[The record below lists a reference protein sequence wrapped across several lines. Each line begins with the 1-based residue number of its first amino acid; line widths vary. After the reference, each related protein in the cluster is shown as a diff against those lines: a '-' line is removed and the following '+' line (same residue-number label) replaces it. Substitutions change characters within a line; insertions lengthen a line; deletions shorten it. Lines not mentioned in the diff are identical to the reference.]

1 MAFQSRRD
9 RSRTT
14 EFDRMQFRR
23 SWLLLLAL
31 AMTVSACRAAPGT
44 VIVDVRNVSSE
55 AITLV
60 TQEPG
65 PFLFSQTGT
74 HVIQPWKEGMCFAH
88 VGLENGHIKLSVSGQ
103 NMATPMTYEATTPNS
118 PTEIG
123 IQVDAGGHVVFGG
136 TFPDDKLPCEGGGY

>member
-1 MAFQSRRD
+1 
-9 RSRTT
+9 
-14 EFDRMQFRR
+14 MQFRR

-31 AMTVSACRAAPGT
+31 TVTVSACRAASGS

-60 TQEPG
+60 IQQPG
-65 PFLFSQTGT
+65 PFLFSQTDT

-88 VGLENGHIKLSVSGQ
+88 LGLENGHIKLIVSGP
-103 NMATPMTYEATTPNS
+103 NIKTPVTYEATTTNS

-123 IQVDAGGHVVFGG
+123 IQVDAEGHVVFGG
-136 TFPDDKLPCEGGGY
+136 TFPDDKLPCQGGGY

>member
-1 MAFQSRRD
+1 
-9 RSRTT
+9 
-14 EFDRMQFRR
+14 MQVRR

-31 AMTVSACRAAPGT
+31 AITVSACRAAPGS

-74 HVIQPWKEGMCFAH
+74 HVIQPSQEGMCFAH
-88 VGLENGHIKLSVSGQ
+88 LGLENGHIKLTVSGP
-103 NMATPMTYEATTPNS
+103 NIKTPVTYEATTPNS

-123 IQVDAGGHVVFGG
+123 IQIDTEGHVVFGG